1 MAEVA
6 LEHLTK
12 RYPDGVEAV
21 KDMTLD
27 IQDGEFVILVGPS
40 GCGKSTALKMIA
52 GLEDITEGELR
63 IGDQVVNGL
72 APKDRD
78 IAMVFQN
85 YALYPHMTVRE
96 NMAFPLKL
104 AKVPEAEITDKVQ
117 NAAQILDLT
126 EHLERRPANLSGGQR
141 QRVAMGRAIVR
152 DPKAFLMDEPLSNL
166 DAKLR
171 VQMRTVVAR
180 LQQRLGTTTVYVT
193 HDQTE
198 AMTLGDRVAV
208 MRSGRLQQVG
218 TPAELY
224 NRPLN
229 IFVAGFIGSPAMNFM
244 PGELRD
250 GVAETPLGV
259 IQLHDQARARAGSH
273 RGSVIV
279 GVRPESFQ
287 DVSLV
292 SDDVRERGVTFKARI
307 DLVESLGAEEYVYF
321 EVEGTH
327 VESEELGELAADSG
341 ATEVPTSG
349 DSQVVARL
357 DPESSVRR
365 GQEVDLWVDTTKLH
379 FFHPEGGRNL
389 AE

>member
-1 MAEVA
+1 MAEVV

-52 GLEDITEGELR
+52 GLEDITDGELR

-72 APKDRD
+72 APKERD

-224 NRPLN
+224 NRPINL
-229 IFVAGFIGSPAMNFM
+229 FVAGFIGSPAMNFM

-287 DVSLV
+287 DASLLN
-292 SDDVRERGVTFKARI
+292 DDVRERGVTFKARI

-341 ATEVPTSG
+341 ATELPTSG
-349 DSQVVARL
+349 ESQVVARL